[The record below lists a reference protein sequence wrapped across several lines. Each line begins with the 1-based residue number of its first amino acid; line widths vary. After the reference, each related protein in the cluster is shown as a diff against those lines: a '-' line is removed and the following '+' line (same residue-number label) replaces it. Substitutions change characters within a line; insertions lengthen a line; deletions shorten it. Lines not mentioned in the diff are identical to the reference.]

1 MEKIRFNIDELQVQ
15 SFATTGGNAAER
27 GTVRAHAPTD
37 QVECYT
43 WDVAWNTCW
52 DSCDRCS
59 PPQNDWTMDC
69 TDNCNDTN
77 YSCTETQYPFCGGGF
92 SRA

>member
-1 MEKIRFNIDELQVQ
+1 MEKLRFTLDELQVQ
-15 SFATTGGNAAER
+15 SFATSAGDSRER

-37 QVECYT
+37 PVECT
-43 WDVAWNTCW
+43 GDNIWNTCC
-52 DSCDRCS
+52 DSCDPDRC

-77 YSCTETQYPFCGGGF
+77 YGMCSGGF
-92 SRA
+92 SWG